1 MRRSR
6 MNEMNV
12 EIRDD
17 RLHISGYVNVVERDS
32 KIINTRDG
40 RCVEQIA
47 AGAFA
52 RSLSDGHEVRMK
64 HNHRRDIG
72 STSDG
77 TIITLKEDN
86 VGLYAET
93 VTDDE
98 ELRELAAK
106 GELKGWSFGFVKRE
120 GSMEERGAAEVPRRH
135 ITALDLTEI
144 SILSVTPAYNGNSV
158 EMRTDE
164 EVRSYEDYEYNIQ
177 AHGYNGEI
185 KAIVETARHE
195 EEDNGNV
202 TAIIER
208 TFTDESG
215 TTTTKEK
222 RETVHKDDKEAL
234 KAKVQVF
241 LMKEKIKDLKREQ
254 RDMELR
260 YAIRQA
266 KEHQAELEER
276 YNHYHDPHNGRF
288 ASGAGGGAG
297 LYYSMGKGKGEIIG
311 ASSPWQ
317 PKKREGLFLPSD
329 LKAGDVIDPDI
340 YDSLSKY
347 KKNGKKTSW
356 NKTKSEGLDT
366 WKSELYSPII
376 VENVKVGNKTTK
388 ITGFV
393 DRGDYMRD
401 NASGSNYGKYYSR
414 YTKVVNNS
422 DLIRI
427 YPNKHGMYH
436 LPSAGAEVRNYFN
449 GFA

>member
-1 MRRSR
+1 

-158 EMRTDE
+158 EMRADE
-164 EVRSYEDYEYNIQ
+164 EVRSYEDYDEQNAAGAVPDEQ
-177 AHGYNGEI
+177 DTGEPEPDI
-185 KAIVETARHE
+185 STDKNAEMRAR
-195 EEDNGNV
+195 
-202 TAIIER
+202 
-208 TFTDESG
+208 
-215 TTTTKEK
+215 
-222 RETVHKDDKEAL
+222 
-234 KAKVQVF
+234 VQVF

-260 YAIRQA
+260 YAIREA

-288 ASGAGGGAG
+288 ASGAGGGTG
-297 LYYSMGKGKGEIIG
+297 LYYSMGKGKGEIVG

-317 PKKREGLFLPSD
+317 PKKSLHTSADSERIKNQIVNSASQLPGIQRKIRNGEGNWSWIKD
-329 LKAGDVIDPDI
+329 RAISESEAQNMKVEKVIE
-340 YDSLSKY
+340 K
-347 KKNGKKTSW
+347 
-356 NKTKSEGLDT
+356 
-366 WKSELYSPII
+366 
-376 VENVKVGNKTTK
+376 
-388 ITGFV
+388 
-393 DRGDYMRD
+393 GDYSVI
-401 NASGSNYGKYYSR
+401 SGTVGTDSVFFAAKNSNPTVTKAKEIMSQRKAKVIEAIQNPNFITNTTSNTSTYDRWYKNNRKNFENWYYGS
-414 YTKVVNNS
+414 T
-422 DLIRI
+422 
-427 YPNKHGMYH
+427 G
-436 LPSAGAEVRNYFN
+436 G
-449 GFA
+449 